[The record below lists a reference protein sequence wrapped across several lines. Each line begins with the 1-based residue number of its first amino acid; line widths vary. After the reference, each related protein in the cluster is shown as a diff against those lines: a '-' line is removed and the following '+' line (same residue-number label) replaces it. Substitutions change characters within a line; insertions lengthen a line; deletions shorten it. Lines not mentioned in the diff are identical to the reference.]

1 MDDHRSAEGQ
11 GTPRASCSGL
21 RRIEGPGSSFS
32 SLQSLL
38 HSVPPG
44 LQDSLSQV
52 WGPLTHNSLQTL
64 AHHLC
69 PGGGGGSTALGSDQG
84 HFLGLNLPNCKMKGA
99 GLDDRKAPFRANTVT
114 FQNTPWPELLP
125 PEETEK
131 VTSPSLLLDNFFP
144 REVAFGWKCS
154 KLKVW
159 LSTK

>member
-1 MDDHRSAEGQ
+1 
-11 GTPRASCSGL
+11 
-21 RRIEGPGSSFS
+21 
-32 SLQSLL
+32 
-38 HSVPPG
+38 
-44 LQDSLSQV
+44 
-52 WGPLTHNSLQTL
+52 
-64 AHHLC
+64 
-69 PGGGGGSTALGSDQG
+69 
-84 HFLGLNLPNCKMKGA
+84 MKGA

-114 FQNTPWPELLP
+114 FQNTPRPELLP